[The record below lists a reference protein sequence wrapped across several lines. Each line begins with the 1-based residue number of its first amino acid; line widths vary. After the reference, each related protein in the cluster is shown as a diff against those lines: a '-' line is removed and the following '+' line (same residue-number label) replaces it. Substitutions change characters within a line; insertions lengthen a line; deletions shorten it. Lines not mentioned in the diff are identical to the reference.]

1 MRAQVYS
8 LALVALAACSEAA
21 PVTSPTSDLGATY
34 DGSVLRRDPFDAS
47 TYEPVPLELGTGLE
61 AWQSVAPTGD
71 RVELVHGP
79 QGGYHILGR
88 YRFDGFMPDVFA
100 YFRVTPVEGGAPVN
114 TPTVRLHRTST
125 AGLTRVESGYQ
136 STYAELVIFTQ
147 ISFPTEVV
155 GRRFVWELVLEEV
168 SSGRFATTRR
178 EITVVDDVP

>member
-1 MRAQVYS
+1 MRALVLS
-8 LALVALAACSEAA
+8 LAIASLAGCSEAA
-21 PVTSPTSDLGATY
+21 PSSATSDIGGAL
-34 DGSVLRRDPFDAS
+34 DASVLRRDPFDAAMYTS
-47 TYEPVPLELGTGLE
+47 ASLELGTGLE

-88 YRFDGFMPDVFA
+88 YRFEGFMPDVFA

-125 AGLTRVESGYQ
+125 AGLTRVGSGYQ

-147 ISFPTEVV
+147 ISFPAEVV
-155 GRRFVWELVLEEV
+155 GHRFVWELVLEEV
-168 SSGRFATTRR
+168 STGRYATTQR